1 MNKMLSLIFIYLVI
15 LPLQTYAQAPQADG
29 LLIKLKGA
37 PSGFKSHS
45 FLAQNKGKFK
55 LQATYGKLG
64 MHHIKLAQGE
74 SLNQT
79 IQELSKD
86 PLVEYVEPNYLFS
99 LPSPIQDDPMQA
111 LSLNEENYELFN
123 YTYSQSGNQAVQLN
137 EAWTQASTSVAQ
149 PIIVAVI
156 DTGIDYQH
164 PVFTSKNALWIN
176 PAESAGQAGSDDDGN
191 GYTDDIYGWNFA
203 ENNANPMDS
212 DHAEIRSHGTHVA
225 GIILGVN
232 QALQSAE
239 QSRIKI
245 MGLKFLAA
253 GGTGSTS
260 AAIQAIYY
268 AVNNGAKVINMS
280 WGGPS
285 YSQALHD
292 ALAYAYHNG
301 VILVAAAGNSAKDN
315 DLGPMYPANFPIPSQ
330 LTVGAINDFDELASF
345 SNFGL
350 NRVQVTAPGV
360 AIYSTSLNG
369 FRIMSGTSMA
379 APFVAGLAA
388 MILAERPDLTSYQ
401 VRNLLMNTA
410 DAIPD
415 LLQKILSG
423 NRVQALNAIVSAKN
437 QMQMMSRLPDYQA
450 LKPADSRQPASEAQV
465 LPAQQSG
472 GCGMVSASHFPN
484 WLQKMNQ
491 GGSHAGP
498 LTLGLSLLPLLVW
511 QILRRRAMKAS
522 GALLRR
528 YPRVALDSNIT
539 INVGGRE
546 MVAHM
551 KSLSAGGA
559 AIEVETLL
567 EKGGV
572 VSLQIQSPDGTQ
584 MVEVQGEV
592 VWSEANQSYGV
603 QFANSQDEVANWF
616 QKTVGGAASSG

>member
-1 MNKMLSLIFIYLVI
+1 MNKMLISFFLYLYVWPAI
-15 LPLQTYAQAPQADG
+15 AETLVADG

-45 FLAQNKGKFK
+45 FLAQHPGQFK

-64 MHHIKLAQGE
+64 MHHLKLNPSQN
-74 SLNQT
+74 LQQT

-86 PLVEYVEPNYLFS
+86 PLVEYVEPNYIFS
-99 LPSPIQDDPMQA
+99 LPSPVNEDPVA
-111 LSLNEENYELFN
+111 PLKINDENYELYN

-137 EAWTQASTSVAQ
+137 EAWNQATRSVDQ

-164 PVFTSKNALWIN
+164 PVFTAKEALWVN
-176 PAESAGQAGSDDDGN
+176 AAEQAGQAGRDDDGN
-191 GYTDDIYGWNFA
+191 GYIDDIYGWNFA
-203 ENNANPMDS
+203 DHNANSMDS
-212 DHAEIRSHGTHVA
+212 DHVDIRSHGTHVA
-225 GIILGVN
+225 GIVLGVN
-232 QALQSAE
+232 QALQSSEA
-239 QSRIKI
+239 SRIKL
-245 MGLKFLAA
+245 MGLKFLSA
-253 GGTGSTS
+253 GGTGATS

-292 ALAYAYHNG
+292 ALAYAYQNG
-301 VILVAAAGNSAKDN
+301 VILVAAAGNSANDN

-330 LTVGAINDFDELASF
+330 LTVGAINDYDELASF

-379 APFVAGLAA
+379 APFVSGLAA
-388 MILAERPDLTSYQ
+388 MVLAERPDLSSYQ
-401 VRNLLMNTA
+401 VRNLLINTS

-437 QMQMMSRLPDYQA
+437 QLQMMGRLPDYQA
-450 LKPADSRQPASEAQV
+450 LKPADSRQPASDQESQG
-465 LPAQQSG
+465 LPAQHSG
-472 GCGMVSASHFPN
+472 GCGLVSASHFPH
-484 WLQKMNQ
+484 WLQVMNQ
-491 GGSHAGP
+491 GGGSAGP

-511 QILRRRAMKAS
+511 QLLRRRASLVVGSA
-522 GALLRR
+522 LRR
-528 YPRVALDSNIT
+528 YPRVALDSDIK

-546 MVAHM
+546 MVAQM
-551 KSLSAGGA
+551 KSLSAGGV

-567 EKGGV
+567 EKGGI

-584 MVEVQGEV
+584 MVEVQGQV
-592 VWSEANQSYGV
+592 VWSEANQAYGV
-603 QFANSQDEVANWF
+603 QFSNTQDEVAQWF
-616 QKTVGGAASSG
+616 QKTVRGAAAG

>member
-1 MNKMLSLIFIYLVI
+1 MYKMKFLFLYLILYSMGVES
-15 LPLQTYAQAPQADG
+15 QTQQADG

-45 FLAQNKGKFK
+45 FLTQNKGKFK

-64 MHHIKLAQGE
+64 MHHIKLSPGDDVSQVI
-74 SLNQT
+74 QT
-79 IQELSKD
+79 LSQD
-86 PLVEYVEPNYLFS
+86 PMIEYVEPNFLFS
-99 LPSPIQDDPMQA
+99 LPVPVKEDPIQA
-111 LSLNEENYELFN
+111 LSFNEENFELFN
-123 YTYSQSGNQAVQLN
+123 YTYSQSGNQAVKLN
-137 EAWTQASTSVAQ
+137 EAWTQASTQVSQ
-149 PIIVAVI
+149 PVVVAVI

-164 PVFTSKNALWIN
+164 PVFTSKNAIWIN
-176 PAESAGQAGSDDDGN
+176 PAESAGQAGQDDDGN
-191 GYTDDIYGWNFA
+191 GYIDDIYGWNFA
-203 ENNANPMDS
+203 ESNANPMDS
-212 DHAEIRSHGTHVA
+212 EHPDIRSHGTHVA
-225 GIILGVN
+225 GIVLGVN
-232 QALQSAE
+232 QALQSSE
-239 QSRIKI
+239 ESRIKI

-268 AVNNGAKVINMS
+268 AVNNGAQIINMS

-292 ALAYAYHNG
+292 ALAYAYQNG
-301 VILVAAAGNSAKDN
+301 VILIAAAGNSAADN
-315 DLGPMYPANFPIPSQ
+315 DAGPMYPANFPIPSQ
-330 LTVGAINDFDELASF
+330 LTVGAINDYDQLASF
-345 SNFGL
+345 SNYGL
-350 NRVQVTAPGV
+350 SRVQVTAPGV

-410 DAIPD
+410 DSIPD

-423 NRVQALNAIVSAKN
+423 NRVQALNALLSAKN
-437 QMQMMSRLPDYQA
+437 QLQTLNHIPNYQA
-450 LKPADSRQPASEAQV
+450 LRPSEGRQPANELGSQEMSARH
-465 LPAQQSG
+465 G
-472 GCGMVSASHFPN
+472 GCGLVSASQFPN
-484 WLQKMNQ
+484 WLQKINQ
-491 GGSHAGP
+491 GGPHSGP
-498 LTLGLSLLPLLVW
+498 LTVGLSLLPLLAW
-511 QILRRRAMKAS
+511 QLLRRRAAQASS

-528 YPRVALDSNIT
+528 YPRIALDSNIK

-559 AIEVETLL
+559 AIQVETLL

-572 VSLQIQSPDGTQ
+572 VSLQIQSPDGVQ
-584 MVEVQGEV
+584 MVEVQGQV

-603 QFANSQDEVANWF
+603 QFADQQAEVAGWF
-616 QKTVGGAASSG
+616 QKTVVSKAS